1 MPTLAPS
8 TTWRITQPTVA
19 ELREPLLALW
29 HRNLPGASR
38 DRFEWLYGTGRAE
51 ALLLGGRPVIGSAG
65 LMRRRFSIAGEV
77 IEGGAAIDLNV
88 DEQQRSVGPAMTL
101 ARAVM
106 KLADEN
112 GSSCLYGF
120 PIPRAAGVL
129 KRCGYQQIGE
139 VSNWTK
145 LLRSEVKLRSVLRS
159 SMAAKLAGPLVDV
172 VLRWKSPVREW
183 RLPQQVVVETPT
195 TFDERFNRLWQAAA
209 QRIGVLGER
218 SADYLRWRFTKC
230 PELKYECFAL
240 AGRGCGELL
249 GYIVWYRSDES
260 ICIADLLAVDDAATE
275 LLLSEFTRQA
285 RRLRADAIRLACFA
299 TPQFYEQ
306 LEAAGF
312 SRRQDSYPVL
322 VRMHETVTDWYL
334 TMADHDTDV

>member
-8 TTWRITQPTVA
+8 TSWRITQPTVA
-19 ELREPLLALW
+19 ELREPLLTLW

-51 ALLLGGRPVIGSAG
+51 ALLLGDRQAIGAGG
-65 LMRRRFSIAGEV
+65 LMRRRFSVAGQL

-112 GSSCLYGF
+112 GCSCLYGF

-129 KRCGYQQIGE
+129 KRCGYRQIGE

-145 LLRSEVKLRSVLRS
+145 LLRSEAKLRSVLRS
-159 SMAAKLAGPLVDV
+159 PLAAKLAGPLVDL
-172 VLRWKSPVREW
+172 VLRWKSSENGR
-183 RLPQQVVVETPT
+183 RLPRQVVVETPA
-195 TFDERFNRLWQAAA
+195 TFDERFNRLWRTAA
-209 QRIGVLGER
+209 QQFGVLGER

-240 AGRGCGELL
+240 TGRGSGELL
-249 GYIVWYRSDES
+249 GYIVWHRSDES
-260 ICIADLLAVDDAATE
+260 ICIADLLAVDDTATE
-275 LLLSEFTRQA
+275 LLLAEFIRQA
-285 RRLRADAIRLACFA
+285 RRLRADAIRMSCFA
-299 TPQFYEQ
+299 APRFYAQ
-306 LEAAGF
+306 LEEAGF

-322 VRMHETVTDWYL
+322 VRMPEAASDWYL

>member
-1 MPTLAPS
+1 MSTIAPS
-8 TTWRITQPTVA
+8 TTWRVTQPTVN
-19 ELREPLLALW
+19 ELREPLLELW
-29 HRNLPGASR
+29 HRNLPDASR

-51 ALLLGGRPVIGSAG
+51 ALLLGERKAIGAAG
-65 LMRRRFSIAGEV
+65 LMRRRFAIAGEV

-106 KLADEN
+106 KLADED
-112 GSSCLYGF
+112 GCSCLYGF

-129 KRCGYQQIGE
+129 KRCGYRQIGE
-139 VSNWTK
+139 ISNWTK
-145 LLRSEVKLRSVLRS
+145 LLRSENKLRSVLRFAL
-159 SMAAKLAGPLVDV
+159 AAKVAAPLVDAA
-172 VLRWKSPVREW
+172 LRWRSSERAR

-195 TFDERFNRLWQAAA
+195 TFDERFNRLWRTAA
-209 QRIGVLGER
+209 QRFGVLGER

-240 AGRGCGELL
+240 TGRGSGELL
-249 GYIVWYRSDES
+249 GYIVWHRSGES
-260 ICIADLLAVDDAATE
+260 MCIADLLAVDDSATE
-275 LLLSEFTRQA
+275 LLLAEFTRQA
-285 RRLRADAIRLACFA
+285 RRLKADAIRMSCFA
-299 TPQFYEQ
+299 APGFYSL
-306 LEAAGF
+306 LESAGF

-322 VRMHETVTDWYL
+322 VRMPEVAGDFYM

>member
-1 MPTLAPS
+1 MSTIAPS
-8 TTWRITQPTVA
+8 TTWRVTRPSVS
-19 ELREPLLALW
+19 ELREPLLELW
-29 HRNLPGASR
+29 QRNFPDASR

-51 ALLLGGRPVIGSAG
+51 ALLLGERKAIGAAG
-65 LMRRRFSIAGEV
+65 LMRRRFAIAGEV

-112 GSSCLYGF
+112 GCSCLYGL

-129 KRCGYQQIGE
+129 KRCGYRQIGE

-159 SMAAKLAGPLVDV
+159 SLAAKVAAPLVDV
-172 VLRWKSPVREW
+172 ALRWKSSDSTR
-183 RLPQQVVVETPT
+183 RLPPQVVVEIPT
-195 TFDERFNRLWQAAA
+195 TFDERFNRLWRTAA
-209 QRIGVLGER
+209 QRFGVLGER
-218 SADYLRWRFTKC
+218 SADYLKWRFSKC

-240 AGRGCGELL
+240 TGRGSGELL
-249 GYIVWYRSDES
+249 GYVVWHRSDES
-260 ICIADLLAVDDAATE
+260 ICIADLLAVDDSATE
-275 LLLSEFTRQA
+275 LLLAEFTRHA
-285 RRLRADAIRLACFA
+285 RRLRADAIRLSCFA
-299 TPQFYEQ
+299 APRFYSL
-306 LEAAGF
+306 LESTGF

-322 VRMHETVTDWYL
+322 VRMSEVAGDVYM